1 MSVEILTITDTLTN
15 VTVTSTP
22 TVVTIS
28 NTSGPQGSQGAT
40 GPQGPTGSTGPQGPT
55 GSAGSTGP
63 TGLTGATG
71 PTGSTGSTGATGPAV
86 SLGVALPIINGTAL
100 AGSAVAASHEDH
112 VHPTDTTRSP
122 VASPTF
128 TGVVTAPSFVA
139 TESIS
144 GALTKG
150 AFGYGTLSFSDTG
163 LADSFQA
170 STNSYLQ
177 SVIQN
182 TSNGSSA
189 SASLVV
195 ANDQGTATTNFGEI
209 GINSSTFTG
218 TGSLSLAGATYLQ
231 SVTGDLVL
239 GTTTANAIHF
249 VVNNGATDALAI
261 SSAGIVSAATAAV
274 DTNTTQL
281 ATTAYVIGQGYLKS
295 ATAASTYSLIA
306 GSASLT
312 TGGAFVATSL
322 AITGGTSSQFLK
334 ANGTVDSST
343 YLTSATGVTTVNGA
357 SGAIANIAVTNSNN
371 NFSVAQTVTGV
382 MTANSFVPT
391 SSTAPTNGMYLSA
404 ANTLGFS
411 TASTVRMQIDGS
423 GNVGIG
429 GAPVTGRTLTIGKNQ
444 TGATTY
450 YQVFSGATNQS
461 DVTSSSYAYYAY
473 GATQAAAFTLANWL
487 GYSATIG
494 SVGAGSAITSVAGF
508 EAQVGLAGAGI
519 SAAVGFRGSLA
530 LAAGSWNLYM
540 NGTAANY
547 LAGVLNVGSTTLTL
561 GNGGVAAQLA
571 VVTTATTSVGAVIRG
586 AASQTANLQE
596 WQNSSGTNLAKVDAS
611 GNLTALGITATGAIV
626 APAGTTSL
634 IPLTIT
640 SGVLAT
646 TPASGG
652 VEYDGDKAYVTTNAN
667 TSGRGMVYAPQYYN
681 LIANSSAAT
690 TNTPVS
696 AFGKALTLDAAK
708 RYRFHGVYY
717 ATATFTSGT
726 PNLQL
731 LFAFT
736 QTAVAM
742 KYTYKTYTTTGATAL
757 NQTALVSV
765 TTATQVT
772 AAISGTTTFAIEF
785 EGFFDANAT
794 TGGTFTPQFQMSTT
808 GVSTVLLAGS
818 WIEVQK
824 IGASATALVAGG
836 WA

>member
-1 MSVEILTITDTLTN
+1 MTTSVYPGTADTFAN
-15 VTVTSTP
+15 PTST
-22 TVVTIS
+22 TLENDTGFEHDIVHSHANDAIAAVQSTLGL
-28 NTSGPQGSQGAT
+28 NPQGSSADVAT
-40 GPQGPTGSTGPQGPT
+40 RLGLLLT
-55 GSAGSTGP
+55 SAT
-63 TGLTGATG
+63 
-71 PTGSTGSTGATGPAV
+71 
-86 SLGVALPIINGTAL
+86 
-100 AGSAVAASHEDH
+100 AAS
-112 VHPTDTTRSP
+112 TYQTITGMSSYLTT
-122 VASPTF
+122 ASAASTYAPIANPTF

-231 SVTGDLVL
+231 SVTSDLVL

-249 VVNNGATDALAI
+249 VVNNGATDSLAI

-312 TGGAFVATSL
+312 TGGAFIATSL

-404 ANTLGFS
+404 ANTLDFATNS
-411 TASTVRMQIDGS
+411 TKWLEINSVGNIGINIAASTTRGLYFNNNID
-423 GNVGIG
+423 
-429 GAPVTGRTLTIGKNQ
+429 
-444 TGATTY
+444 GATT
-450 YQVFSGATNQS
+450 
-461 DVTSSSYAYYAY
+461 AY
-473 GATQAAAFTLANWL
+473 GILETGKIQSAVTTLANL
-487 GYSATIG
+487 FYTQLNTAAASFTVTQVNHFVAT
-494 SVGAGSAITSVAGF
+494 STTLGAGSAVTSQAGFLADSTLPQTGIGTTFGFYGNVGTGVGAAYNFFANGAAPNVFKGITSV
-508 EAQVGLAGAGI
+508 
-519 SAAVGFRGSLA
+519 
-530 LAAGSWNLYM
+530 
-540 NGTAANY
+540 
-547 LAGVLNVGSTTLTL
+547 GVNSQTL
-561 GNGGVAAQLA
+561 GATGVAQQLGIQS
-571 VVTTATTSVGAVIRG
+571 VATTTVSVVIR
-586 AASQTANLQE
+586 AVASQTADALQV
-596 WQNSSGTNLAKVDAS
+596 QNSSGTNLAKVDVN